1 MRKLSLRTQ
10 IYIAFVSMTG
20 LLTLVFLTRAAKDF
34 RGTDFL
40 IFAGLILLSEAIPV
54 QLPRGGSVSISLPIW
69 YASLILFG
77 PVIGTWVG
85 FTITFSLSAFLEKD
99 PLHKYFF
106 NGGQFIISSALAG
119 WTFVLAGGIPASVTG
134 NINLPRD
141 FLPLTLSALILFLA
155 NTSFPTLYHALVKN
169 IPFWNVWSMNV
180 KPFIPNVL
188 GLTALGIIL
197 AEIYVIA
204 GPPGLVLIIIPL
216 LIARHTFNLY
226 SKLRRLYL
234 GTVRSL
240 AAVIEA
246 KDYYTKGH
254 SERVADYAVKIARQM
269 HLPENKV
276 EKLEFAALLHD
287 VGKISVSRKI
297 LAKPGRLTP
306 EEYRKM
312 QRHPVAGATILE
324 EISFLKETI
333 PAVYYHHEKVDG
345 TGYAD
350 GVSGKNIPLEARI
363 LAVADSFDA
372 MTSARPH
379 RPAAM
384 NAATA
389 VKELIAGSGS
399 QFDERVVHALL
410 LALNLGHLVAEEKM
424 AKVEVGVK

>member
-1 MRKLSLRTQ
+1 MRKLPLKTQ
-10 IYIAFVSMTG
+10 IYITLVSVTG
-20 LLTLVFLTRAAKDF
+20 LLTLLFLTRTAKDF
-34 RGTDFL
+34 PVRDFL
-40 IFAGLILLSEAIPV
+40 IFAGLVLFSEAIPV

-77 PVIGTWVG
+77 PVVGTWVG

-99 PLHKYFF
+99 PLHKFCF
-106 NGGQFIISSALAG
+106 NAGQFIVSSALAG
-119 WTFVLAGGIPASVTG
+119 WVFVLAGGIPASVIG
-134 NINLPRD
+134 GINLPQD
-141 FLPLTLSALILFLA
+141 FLPLTLCALTLFLA
-155 NTSFPTLYHALVKN
+155 NTSFPTLYHALIKH

-180 KPFIPNVL
+180 KPFIPNAL
-188 GLTALGIIL
+188 ALTALGIIL

-204 GPPGLVLIIIPL
+204 GPPGLLLIIIPL

-226 SKLRRLYL
+226 AKLRRLYL

-240 AAVIEA
+240 AAAIEV
-246 KDYYTKGH
+246 KDHYTRGH
-254 SERVADYAVKIARQM
+254 SERVAGYAVKIARQM
-269 HLPENKV
+269 HLAEDKV

-287 VGKISVSRKI
+287 VGKIGVSKKI

-306 EEYRKM
+306 EEYRQI

-324 EISFLKETI
+324 EIDFLKATI

-350 GVSGKNIPLEARI
+350 GVSRKSIPLEARI

-379 RPAAM
+379 RSAAM
-384 NAATA
+384 DTATA
-389 VKELIAGSGS
+389 AKELIACSGS
-399 QFDERVVHALL
+399 QFDEIVVCALL
-410 LALNLGHLVAEEKM
+410 SALNLRHLVTEDRM